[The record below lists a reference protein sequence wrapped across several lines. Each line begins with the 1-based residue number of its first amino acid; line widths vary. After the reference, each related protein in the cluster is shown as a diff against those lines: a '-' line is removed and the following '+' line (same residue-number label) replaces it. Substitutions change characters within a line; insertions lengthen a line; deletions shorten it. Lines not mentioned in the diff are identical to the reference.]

1 MPLSPNI
8 LNLVRL
14 VLARQGPTTCFDP
27 QSFAQNVFSS
37 SLGPGELDFSKMPF
51 FGGWN
56 LIYKLPMHAKA
67 CESVRKHAKTQIFK
81 ELLWTGSRVFD
92 VHVLRLLNKY
102 QTDAGMS
109 DLKRRFDKYKRRE
122 NDDGR
127 TFVALKV

>member
-1 MPLSPNI
+1 
-8 LNLVRL
+8 
-14 VLARQGPTTCFDP
+14 
-27 QSFAQNVFSS
+27 
-37 SLGPGELDFSKMPF
+37 
-51 FGGWN
+51 
-56 LIYKLPMHAKA
+56 MHAKA
-67 CESVRKHAKTQIFK
+67 CESVRKHAQTQIFK

>member
-14 VLARQGPTTCFDP
+14 VFARQGPTTCFDP

-56 LIYKLPMHAKA
+56 LIYKLPNACKSMRKCAKA
-67 CESVRKHAKTQIFK
+67 CKNANF
-81 ELLWTGSRVFD
+81 
-92 VHVLRLLNKY
+92 
-102 QTDAGMS
+102 
-109 DLKRRFDKYKRRE
+109 
-122 NDDGR
+122 
-127 TFVALKV
+127 